1 MTQSPTTPSTGVQP
15 LAGSSHR
22 VQFVVTAP
30 ADPGMLSRIIEPM
43 AKLGHV
49 PRRVHASREDGDGS
63 VMTVDLR
70 LDGVSARTAELVEFA
85 LRAIVGVGHV
95 MAVLDAQDGHA
106 TRRRETA

>member
-1 MTQSPTTPSTGVQP
+1 MTSSAVSPLSGAMP
-15 LAGSSHR
+15 LGGSLHR
-22 VQFVVTAP
+22 VQFIVTAP
-30 ADPGMLSRIIEPM
+30 ADPGILSRIIEPV

-70 LDGVSARTAELVEFA
+70 LDGVTQRTAELVEFA

-95 MAVLDAQDGHA
+95 MAVLERQDGTGLRH
-106 TRRRETA
+106 RERA